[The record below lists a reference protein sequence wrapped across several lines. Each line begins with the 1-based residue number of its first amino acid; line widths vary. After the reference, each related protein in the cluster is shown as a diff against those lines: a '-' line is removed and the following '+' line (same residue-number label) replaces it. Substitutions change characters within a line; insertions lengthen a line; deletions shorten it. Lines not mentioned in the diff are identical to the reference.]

1 MRLEEIFKFGRRKND
16 AALARLNEIIRTFN
30 KEGLLKGI
38 KEVPKEDFN
47 RGVAQTFVDSEKV
60 YLNKRSKVRA
70 NSPENIDRALLPIK
84 KAFARTLQRILKLI
98 GP

>member
-1 MRLEEIFKFGRRKND
+1 MRLEEIAFFGRRKND

-70 NSPENIDRALLPIK
+70 NSPENIDRLLLPIK
-84 KAFARTLQRILKLI
+84 KAFARTLQRILKLT